1 MDREEGGS
9 WFEQEGGSGYEPEE
23 AWWGGWAGGTGLG
36 LDGGEATD
44 TEGAAGEEDE
54 LG

>member
-9 WFEQEGGSGYEPEE
+9 RFEQEGGSGYEPEE
-23 AWWGGWAGGTGLG
+23 AWRGGWAGSTGPG

-44 TEGAAGEEDE
+44 TEGTAGEDE